1 MKTHHV
7 RAVTGHKS
15 NASLESYNDRP
26 TFEQFKN
33 MSSAITDFINFCRP
47 DHQVAINPLA
57 EVNRSPLETVSK
69 AIHSGTSTNGWTR
82 RTFLFKKTCRLTLH
96 MASFLVAPSPTA
108 RSISTLSKLW
118 KRILDVFFS
127 PDYWFRLSVRPFW
140 AFWKHFVEKK
150 LEQRFTTFELSVN
163 NSCACT
169 VHSSRMNW
177 RVNKLPLNGFF

>member
-1 MKTHHV
+1 
-7 RAVTGHKS
+7 
-15 NASLESYNDRP
+15 
-26 TFEQFKN
+26 
-33 MSSAITDFINFCRP
+33 MS
-47 DHQVAINPLA
+47 
-57 EVNRSPLETVSK
+57 
-69 AIHSGTSTNGWTR
+69 R
-82 RTFLFKKTCRLTLH
+82 RTFLFKKTCRPTLH

-177 RVNKLPLNGFF
+177 RVNKLPLRAFFKILSRSLRVYILKQLFFSISVNSGFKNIYLAAFAAR

>member
-1 MKTHHV
+1 MVKVLDVQITRLLEGARYRCFCNECMSCFYCCVTCLLIARVIFPPRIV
-7 RAVTGHKS
+7 RLQRENICMLS
-15 NASLESYNDRP
+15 
-26 TFEQFKN
+26 
-33 MSSAITDFINFCRP
+33 
-47 DHQVAINPLA
+47 
-57 EVNRSPLETVSK
+57 
-69 AIHSGTSTNGWTR
+69 R
-82 RTFLFKKTCRLTLH
+82 RTFLFKKTYRLTLH

-177 RVNKLPLNGFF
+177 RVNKLPLNDFLFIKYCRDHFVCIY